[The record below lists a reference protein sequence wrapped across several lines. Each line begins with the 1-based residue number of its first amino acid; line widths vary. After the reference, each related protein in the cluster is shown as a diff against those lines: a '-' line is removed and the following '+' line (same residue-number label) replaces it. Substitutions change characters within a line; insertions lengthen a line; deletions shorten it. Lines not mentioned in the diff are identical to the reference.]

1 MQLPSCRSCHALTG
15 ASHSGIAKSVAS
27 KGYGPSPGAKQ
38 GCSNLSGRH
47 RPSAIC
53 SNAVRA
59 KLPVKNRSSVSKSLS
74 THLEVLYPHAESV
87 LNEPCV
93 QALLLAG
100 ALDCK
105 AGSSTGQR
113 QWNSLQCSPVH
124 GSEAGP
130 TSPIKPQQNNPEK
143 GGPPTHNQE
152 PRDHQGPNSKNK
164 RKARGGNRQGPG
176 WLSSAK

>member
-1 MQLPSCRSCHALTG
+1 MAKSPIDTFSDDCRSRYHQASRPVQAVSTVSMQLPSCRSCHALTG

-74 THLEVLYPHAESV
+74 ANLTG
-87 LNEPCV
+87 V
-93 QALLLAG
+93 Q
-100 ALDCK
+100 
-105 AGSSTGQR
+105 
-113 QWNSLQCSPVH
+113 
-124 GSEAGP
+124 
-130 TSPIKPQQNNPEK
+130 
-143 GGPPTHNQE
+143 
-152 PRDHQGPNSKNK
+152 
-164 RKARGGNRQGPG
+164 ARGG
-176 WLSSAK
+176 